1 MSIKPLEWG
10 LRLIVYRDSDMLM
23 LSFQNAQERTEDDW
37 RALLMAA
44 DGRFEMTAVQ
54 RLTGYVL
61 GVVEVTWRG

>member
-1 MSIKPLEWG
+1 
-10 LRLIVYRDSDMLM
+10 MLM
-23 LSFQNAQERTEDDW
+23 LSFQNAQERTEYDW